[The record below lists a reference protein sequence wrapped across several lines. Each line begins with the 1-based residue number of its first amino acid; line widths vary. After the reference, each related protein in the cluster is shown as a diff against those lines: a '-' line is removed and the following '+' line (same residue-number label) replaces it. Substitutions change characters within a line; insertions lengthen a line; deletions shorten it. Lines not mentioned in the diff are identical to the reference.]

1 MVLLITC
8 TVSGILAVAI
18 ALSLQLSLP
27 GWLFFVG
34 MHRAPSDKLSR
45 IDLERL
51 RRRLSLIFYFLAAGF
66 LSCALFFHIRLLPAS
81 LALPLL
87 VALVAVSFDLVW
99 LVYRRMDGNE
109 YSEIARRSGRVYF
122 GLVNIVLVVLLI
134 LSVSFR

>member
-8 TVSGILAVAI
+8 TVSGIFAVVV
-18 ALSLQLSLP
+18 ALSLQFSLP
-27 GWLFFVG
+27 GWLFFTG
-34 MHRAPSDKLSR
+34 LHRAPSDKLSR

-66 LSCALFFHIRLLPAS
+66 FACALFLYMRLLPAS

-99 LVYRRMDGNE
+99 LVYRRMDSNE
-109 YSEIARRSGRVYF
+109 YSDIVHRSGRVYF
-122 GLVNIVLVVLLI
+122 GIVNVVLVVLLI
-134 LSVSFR
+134 LSVSVR